1 MSTQVLQ
8 SEQTREIVSY
18 DPGTG
23 AELGR
28 VPLASP
34 EEVVQAVRRAGAAQP
49 PGPALSF
56 KERGRVILKAR
67 EIMLGQIEELATLI
81 SRETGKPVS
90 EAMSMEVVPTLD
102 AMHYFATHTASL
114 LATAKDRHRSVWVDG
129 PLVADRLQANGC
141 CRNHLSMEFSAR
153 HTC

>member
-8 SEQTREIVSY
+8 SESKTREIVSY

-34 EEVVQAVRRAGAAQP
+34 EEVVQAVRRARAAQP
-49 PGPALSF
+49 AWAGLSF
-56 KERGRVILKAR
+56 KERARVILKAR

-102 AMHYFATHTASL
+102 AMHYFATHTAQPA
-114 LATAKDRHRSVWVDG
+114 ATTEDRHWSVWFDG
-129 PLVADRLQANGC
+129 PLVSDRL
-141 CRNHLSMEFSAR
+141 
-153 HTC
+153 